1 MDNNKKIER
10 NSYSDLVTKKI
21 LLSSKYKESLK
32 NLSYSYRYN
41 GEDEV
46 FSFISMNR
54 EDINESV
61 ICVILELYIDSVI
74 EQPRYEQIYEEIEQ
88 RIKGWKLGN
97 DIFFDFIRIDKD
109 NVLKLDLINFLKNG
123 IDSKYEET
131 NEYVLFSL

>member
-88 RIKGWKLGN
+88 RIKGWKLDN